1 MWLFLHLFKKYLFY
15 KWYFVFVSYDSTG
28 SGVHYNWLPSSNPS
42 GDLRKRMLPAGHHNN
57 RPPPTLNLNPTLPV
71 CVLSL
76 YVTLPLSDSSSR
88 GLWHDSQ
95 IKRITLPPTC
105 APIHTDRAALLILPS
120 APTLAQITSQQPLGL
135 NRDGSSCLSPD
146 LLWSQTGI
154 KLVHRIEVPPNSNR
168 TSLINFK
175 YHF

>member
-1 MWLFLHLFKKYLFY
+1 MTFPSSFFLNIYFINDTLYLFLMIQLVL
-15 KWYFVFVSYDSTG
+15 VSTIIG
-28 SGVHYNWLPSSNPS
+28 FPVQIHQEISGNKCSLQDTMTTDP
-42 GDLRKRMLPAGHHNN
+42 
-57 RPPPTLNLNPTLPV
+57 PPPTLNLNPTLHV

-105 APIHTDRAALLILPS
+105 APTHMDRAALLILPS
-120 APTLAQITSQQPLGL
+120 ARTLTQITSHQPLGL

-146 LLWSQTGI
+146 LLWSQI
-154 KLVHRIEVPPNSNR
+154 KLNWCTESRFLLTAIEPP
-168 TSLINFK
+168 
-175 YHF
+175 